1 VSTGVVDTVLEYEM
15 RGFEML
21 EFACEVPLAAPPE
34 WKQGLGTHL
43 WECLEPQVDRRCTAA
58 AMLSLEWEEGSASG
72 IDPLVQSPSLEVE
85 L

>member
-1 VSTGVVDTVLEYEM
+1 LVSLVQSSDLSEDSGTSPVSTGVVDTVLEYEM

-34 WKQGLGTHL
+34 WKQGLGTHS

-58 AMLSLEWEEGSASG
+58 AMLSLE
-72 IDPLVQSPSLEVE
+72 
-85 L
+85 